1 MFTEK
6 NALKF
11 ATYILGLMAVMDIVR
26 GYMHTFNIWW
36 ASDYFAQMS
45 QTADTLMLMNTF
57 GITNFLTGFIYLLI
71 ILKARHLSPYILL
84 IIPASYL
91 LGILSA
97 RMTGVLQL
105 QTSAWNGQY
114 MMIIYLLS
122 SLVAGSN
129 YFIASL
135 RESAKKRE
143 EM

>member
-6 NALKF
+6 KAMRI
-11 ATYILGLMAVMDIVR
+11 AIYILGLIAVMDIVR

-71 ILKARHLSPYILL
+71 ILKARNLSPYILM
-84 IIPASYL
+84 IIPISYL
-91 LGILSA
+91 MGIVSA

-105 QTSAWNGQY
+105 QTSSWNGQY

-122 SLVAGSN
+122 SLVVGSN
-129 YFIASL
+129 YFIAL
-135 RESAKKRE
+135 WRESAKKRKKL
-143 EM
+143 

>member
-6 NALKF
+6 KALRI
-11 ATYILGLMAVMDIVR
+11 ATYALGLIAVTDIVR

-57 GITNFLTGFIYLLI
+57 GITNFLTGFIYILI
-71 ILKARHLSPYILL
+71 ILKARHLSPYILMIL
-84 IIPASYL
+84 PVSYL

-97 RMTGVLQL
+97 RMTGVMQL

-122 SLVAGSN
+122 SLIVGSN
-129 YFIASL
+129 YFIASG
-135 RESAKKRE
+135 RELAKKRKE
-143 EM
+143 L